1 MPQEWAD
8 ITITKEQLEEVLKEL
23 RRMNDILLAMAQMHA
38 ASFVPML
45 AKSKK
50 TVEQV
55 QELPKV
61 RKPTS

>member
-1 MPQEWAD
+1 
-8 ITITKEQLEEVLKEL
+8 
-23 RRMNDILLAMAQMHA
+23 MNDILLAMAQMHA